1 MNHFQVPEDP
11 FFWDSDVLVAE
22 LYNPRESWN
31 LPGIDVPDRDIFLQ
45 SFQRLRISGRLFLT
59 WGSIQHNTYTEL
71 FADLGIVLP
80 EHRLWLLD
88 ALEFLQSRSN
98 TYTSWNMSRTLRLK
112 SGTSLSARSSVSQFP
127 AMPFMPNAQ
136 QQPSVQRLQNQQSL
150 SQNSSPG
157 MRSSQLA
164 TLGHASNTFA
174 SPAQF
179 VQTFTMSAS
188 PVSAL
193 PPSQMHVQAAQTLSQ
208 PHLQTPQQG
217 PLEMGEPPMLNL
229 PGPDPNVVINS
240 LPAPDNES
248 NIQLPNVIQN
258 PPVRPPDHAPT
269 FSKPRR
275 RVHPTPIITTATEVP
290 QTSKLGL
297 CRPFLT
303 DGTFSL
309 QNRYPDSDDSSDSDG
324 EGFSMVNTRRYARI
338 QPKKAYKAV
347 ISVLNGRI
355 QSGNLTSCD
364 DPASD
369 GESYFIGE
377 HVGPDSS
384 DLDHQGSENEDQA
397 WHTAQNFLTTQAVN
411 KIIDERISQFV
422 DIFTSNYLP
431 RLRAKAFELWN
442 EGRLERQI
450 GSRLREASATVAHLE
465 NRISSIRTQMHLTKW
480 SSRNSLW
487 HQTMCLE
494 LSVIELEKK
503 KWLIELVKG
512 PRPAKIPASVKPR
525 VKRRKIEYT
534 PSDSECEVISD
545 SESSI
550 GFIVDDEAE
559 EETMLP
565 GASRG
570 PIPPAV
576 APHPL
581 YPESDVEKLTP
592 AVAPTENPILKEMN
606 VDALQATPLDKS
618 SENDIEMLYPESSNP
633 IPTTAASIDLE
644 SLPAKNGEK
653 VDEIEDV
660 VMEPYSAEFGSS
672 TISNVSAAIQ
682 SRSQEKSASPGA
694 PTSTSTRNA
703 DESAFCSENPPPS
716 PSVVSIS
723 DGGGDDEEAED
734 FVTYDLSLW
743 KAIPN
748 RFKCLLPKELLEI
761 HGDMGRALV
770 GAIYSMSANLRQKLF
785 IEVTA
790 CNNLPENFW
799 NTVMIRSST
808 ETAVQIAAIAL
819 FKCAIG
825 GTFDHIRPE
834 VFQKKKGSI
843 TGALMQCHRNLPP
856 FYRALYDIQAGFP
869 QTADDM
875 IAGSDESGVEDQAG
889 VDLPNQASKKK
900 QRFISKEVTA
910 AYEERMR
917 REQAR
922 WDEKVEL
929 AKKSK
934 LQAEAIPDEK
944 SRLIINMSKSEDEPF
959 IYIPDSIANA
969 TSEIFDAQIEGIRFI
984 WDNVVSNDGEVSSNG
999 CMLAHTMGLGKT
1011 MQVISV
1017 LLAIVEATHSSNPAI
1032 VSQIPKQYRRH
1043 RFLILCPAPLVDN
1056 WIKEIERWA
1065 GSSMMPQVLALG
1077 NMSSGQRIAVVK
1089 QWCEN
1094 SGCLILSFALLG
1106 RLFKTGDEIM
1116 QIIANSADIAIA
1128 DEAHALNNTGTNI
1141 RRACDEIKT
1150 MAKIALTGSPMA
1162 NNTLEYYHMVNW
1174 VAPKYMGSEEDFKI
1188 SYARPIEDAN
1198 VADATPNERYRAR
1211 QLLKRLTKKMRH
1223 KVNRATLASLPINVL
1238 PRKQEYIIGFP
1249 PLEGLQQ
1256 KLYSEYVNLHKQYGF
1271 SSDFGA
1277 LDNLSIILTHP
1288 KCFAMKL
1295 RGTRAGRRGGDTDN
1309 EIVERETLPKE
1320 MSQALLE
1327 IVDQEP
1333 DLDNVNLSWRS
1344 RHIMSI
1350 LDECRK
1356 VKEKVLVFSQYLD
1369 VLDYFEDIFICQ
1381 RRKFC
1386 RIDGSTDKRVAMV
1399 DRFNQEDFEVFLIAT
1414 KAGGTGLN
1422 IQGANRII
1430 IVDFKYNP
1438 MWEQQAIGRAYR
1450 IKQTKDVY
1458 VYRFVGSGSS
1468 EAVMFHKAVFKMQL
1482 TDAVVDEKTQVARSE
1497 LRKGSKVVHL
1507 TEPISQPYDKYL
1519 GVDDVL
1525 DKLLT
1530 DNPSQKGIV
1539 YVDHTDTFA
1548 EPDEEIPVSD
1558 DIAKHVNDEL
1568 RAIEEREKNGGH
1580 AVPYAPLGHGS
1591 AAGGSQVY
1599 RRNAKGQFGAARDDT
1614 NSSSSIGDHTMALY
1628 QGLPYH
1634 QRPRLARLQSLV
1646 NEHNSMPA
1654 HNGQLPL
1661 TLNGSTDTDFPEHAI
1676 FRQNLRLGFMRA
1688 ANLTSKAAKIPS
1700 QAEEDKATARSMII
1714 DDYLSVNIRGDLP
1727 RRTRENLVL
1736 DLMGQDRFAL
1746 AFLNQVHGLTNNMIA
1761 VSMDR
1766 VLREKHRE
1774 LEVMDEHKY
1783 RDLFPVEL
1791 RTHYWGQAVLPE
1803 DTVANVA
1810 TLVTPAT
1817 VVAETPTT
1825 PTASGNTSVT
1835 SNSTPQAKS
1844 VARDNIHASLLHKV
1858 GTRQKRQ
1865 LLPTHR
1871 DPDHLAQ
1878 MRSRIVANAA
1888 ATQSPASSSNT
1899 DKGHINRDLAVL
1911 EAVRRRR
1918 DRQASLVSS
1927 VSSTG
1932 SVSTSGSRKS

>member
-1 MNHFQVPEDP
+1 
-11 FFWDSDVLVAE
+11 
-22 LYNPRESWN
+22 
-31 LPGIDVPDRDIFLQ
+31 
-45 SFQRLRISGRLFLT
+45 
-59 WGSIQHNTYTEL
+59 
-71 FADLGIVLP
+71 
-80 EHRLWLLD
+80 
-88 ALEFLQSRSN
+88 
-98 TYTSWNMSRTLRLK
+98 
-112 SGTSLSARSSVSQFP
+112 
-127 AMPFMPNAQ
+127 
-136 QQPSVQRLQNQQSL
+136 
-150 SQNSSPG
+150 
-157 MRSSQLA
+157 
-164 TLGHASNTFA
+164 
-174 SPAQF
+174 
-179 VQTFTMSAS
+179 MSAS
-188 PVSAL
+188 PIPVF
-193 PPSQMHVQAAQTLSQ
+193 PPSQMHVQATQTLSQ
-208 PHLQTPQQG
+208 PRLQTPQQG
-217 PLEMGEPPMLNL
+217 LLEMGEPPMLNL
-229 PGPDPNVVINS
+229 PGPDPNVVINP
-240 LPAPDNES
+240 LPAPNHEP
-248 NIQLPNVIQN
+248 NIQLPNVVQS
-258 PPVRPPDHAPT
+258 PPVHPPDHAPT

-275 RVHPTPIITTATEVP
+275 RVHPISIITTATEAP
-290 QTSKLGL
+290 QTSKLGI

-324 EGFSMVNTRRYARI
+324 EGFSIVNTRRYARI

-355 QSGNLTSCD
+355 QPGNLTSRD
-364 DPASD
+364 DSASD
-369 GESYFIGE
+369 GESYIIGE
-377 HVGPDSS
+377 HAGPDSS
-384 DLDHQGSENEDQA
+384 DLDQQGSENEDRA
-397 WHTAQNFLTTQAVN
+397 WDTTQNFLTTQAVN
-411 KIIDERISQFV
+411 TIIDEKISEVV
-422 DIFTSNYLP
+422 DIFTSDYLP

-442 EGRLERQI
+442 EGRSERQI

-487 HQTMCLE
+487 HQTTCLE
-494 LSVIELEKK
+494 PSVIDLEKN
-503 KWLIELVKG
+503 KWLIEVVKG
-512 PRPAKIPASVKPR
+512 PRPAKITASVKPR

-545 SESSI
+545 SELSI
-550 GFIVDDEAE
+550 GFIVDDEIQ
-559 EETMLP
+559 EETTLQR
-565 GASRG
+565 ASRG

-576 APHPL
+576 APRPL
-581 YPESDVEKLTP
+581 YPESGVEKLTS
-592 AVAPTENPILKEMN
+592 AVAPTENTIPMETN
-606 VDALQATPLDKS
+606 VDALQATPIEKS
-618 SENDIEMLYPESSNP
+618 PENDIEMLYPESSNP
-633 IPTTAASIDLE
+633 IPTTAASTNLE

-653 VDEIEDV
+653 VDDMEDV
-660 VMEPYSAEFGSS
+660 VMEPDSAELGSS
-672 TISNVSAAIQ
+672 TIPDSSAAIE
-682 SRSQEKSASPGA
+682 SRSQEKSASPAA
-694 PTSTSTRNA
+694 PTSTSTKNA
-703 DESAFCSENPPPS
+703 EESLFCSENPPPS
-716 PSVVSIS
+716 PSVISIS
-723 DGGGDDEEAED
+723 DGGGDDDDDDDDEAED

-748 RFKCLLPKELLEI
+748 RFKCLLPKELLEV
-761 HGDMGRALV
+761 HGDMGRALI

-785 IEVTA
+785 TEVTA

-808 ETAVQIAAIAL
+808 ETSVQIAAIAL
-819 FKCAIG
+819 FKCAIS

-869 QTADDM
+869 QTADDL
-875 IAGSDESGVEDQAG
+875 IAGSDESGVEDQTEA
-889 VDLPNQASKKK
+889 DMPNQASKKK

-922 WDEKVEL
+922 WDAKVEL

-934 LQAEAIPDEK
+934 LQAEAIPNEK

-959 IYIPDSIANA
+959 IYIPDSVANA
-969 TSEIFDAQIEGIRFI
+969 TSEIFDSQIEGIRFI
-984 WDNVVSNDGEVSSNG
+984 WDNVVANDGEVSSNG

-1017 LLAIVEATHSSNPAI
+1017 LLAIVEATHSSNPTV

-1065 GSSMMPQVLALG
+1065 GNSMMPQVLALG
-1077 NMSSGQRIAVVK
+1077 NMHSAQRNAVVE
-1089 QWCEN
+1089 QWSKN

-1116 QIIANSADIAIA
+1116 RIIANSADIAIA

-1150 MAKIALTGSPMA
+1150 MAKVALTGSPMA

-1223 KVNRATLASLPINVL
+1223 KVHRATLASLPINVL

-1249 PLEGLQQ
+1249 PLKGLQE
-1256 KLYSEYVNLHKQYGF
+1256 KLYSEYVRLHKQYGF

-1295 RGTRAGRRGGDTDN
+1295 RGTRAGRRGGDADN
-1309 EIVERETLPKE
+1309 DIAERETLPKE

-1369 VLDYFEDIFICQ
+1369 VLDYFQDIFERQ
-1381 RRKFC
+1381 GRKYS
-1386 RIDGSTDKRVAMV
+1386 RIDGSTDKRVALV
-1399 DRFNQEDFEVFLIAT
+1399 DRFNRQDYEVFLIAT

-1422 IQGANRII
+1422 IQGASRII

-1438 MWEQQAIGRAYR
+1438 MWEQQAIGRAFR

-1468 EAVMFHKAVFKMQL
+1468 ESVMFHRAVFKMQL
-1482 TDAVVDEKTQVARSE
+1482 TDAVVDEKTQIARSE

-1519 GVDDVL
+1519 GVDGVL

-1530 DNPSQKGIV
+1530 DTSSQKGIV

-1568 RAIEEREKNGGH
+1568 RAIEEREKSGGH
-1580 AVPYAPLGHGS
+1580 AVPLAPLGHGS

-1599 RRNAKGQFGAARDDT
+1599 RRNAKGQADTARDGT
-1614 NSSSSIGDHTMALY
+1614 NSSSNIGDHTMALY
-1628 QGLPYH
+1628 QDLPYH
-1634 QRPRLARLQSLV
+1634 ERPRLARLQSLV
-1646 NEHNSMPA
+1646 NEHNSLPA
-1654 HNGQLPL
+1654 YNGQLPL
-1661 TLNGSTDTDFPEHAI
+1661 TLDGSKDTDFPEHAI

-1688 ANLTSKAAKIPS
+1688 VGSTSNASKITT
-1700 QAEEDKATARSMII
+1700 QAEEGKATARSMII

-1746 AFLNQVHGLTNNMIA
+1746 AFLNQLHGLTNNMIA

-1766 VLREKHRE
+1766 VLREKYRE

-1791 RTHYWGQAVLPE
+1791 RAHYWGQAVLPQ
-1803 DTVANVA
+1803 DSSVANVA
-1810 TLVTPAT
+1810 ILVTPAT
-1817 VVAETPTT
+1817 AVAATPTTPRTPTT
-1825 PTASGNTSVT
+1825 PTTPTTRGNASVT
-1835 SNSTPQAKS
+1835 PNGTPQAKP

-1865 LLPTHR
+1865 PLPTHR
-1871 DPDHLAQ
+1871 DPD
-1878 MRSRIVANAA
+1878 AN
-1888 ATQSPASSSNT
+1888 
-1899 DKGHINRDLAVL
+1899 
-1911 EAVRRRR
+1911 
-1918 DRQASLVSS
+1918 
-1927 VSSTG
+1927 
-1932 SVSTSGSRKS
+1932 